1 MFWFFYNERKR
12 RALQSEPAIFEART
26 NTPRRLPLQFTE
38 VPGVSR
44 PGTNTDTFKKTVTVE
59 KQLEKG
65 LEVLPKIK
73 GAKNLNY
80 NKITGLLTYTQSKPP
95 KVLGMMEKI
104 HKAKSTDPLYFFNI
118 FFGASLLF
126 FVLSSYW
133 MFLPQTAIFKK
144 AIFFTL
150 AGLLLAAVMFLV

>member
-1 MFWFFYNERKR
+1 MKLNNRKISNQVRSIHRYLGFFLAGIMFMY
-12 RALQSEPAIFEART
+12 AITGITLIFR
-26 NTPRRLPLQFTE
+26 
-38 VPGVSR
+38 
-44 PGTNTDTFKKTVTVE
+44 NTDIFKKTVTVE

-80 NKITGLLTYTQSKPP
+80 NELTGLLTYTQSKPP

-104 HKAKSTDPLYFFNI
+104 HKAKSSDPLYFFNI

-144 AIFFTL
+144 AIYFTL
-150 AGLLLAAVMFLV
+150 AGLLLAAIMFLV